1 MSLGGLGLVKGRSEA
16 TQWLALLGLSI
27 ILTAIAEAIR
37 LPAALMIGPMIA
49 AVVIGTAE
57 GRIRVPPNAFL
68 AAQGVI
74 GCMIG
79 RSIPLSFVHEILRDW
94 PIFLAGI
101 VSVIVVSSI
110 QGVLL
115 TRWRVLPGTTGIW
128 GTSPGASTSMI
139 IMSEPYGGDIRL
151 VAVMQNLRVISVAAT
166 ATLVAKVWPGGQM
179 ASVGPAA
186 IQWFPPMA
194 WGSLAATLAIA
205 ISGSWLATLLKI
217 PAGAMLLPMAGTIAL
232 HETALLTVSLPPWL
246 LAASYAMVGW
256 SVGLRFT
263 RPILRH
269 ALFALPVILGSILSL
284 ILVCGLIAAAMVL
297 IAGIDPLTAYLATSP
312 GGLDTVAIVAAA
324 SNVDLSFVM
333 AMQTTR
339 LVVVLFTSPAI
350 SRFLAQ
356 REAAREPPA

>member
-1 MSLGGLGLVKGRSEA
+1 MTLKALGAFGGRTKA
-16 TQWLALLGLSI
+16 TQWLGLLALSI
-27 ILTAIAEAIR
+27 VLTGLAEAIR
-37 LPAALMIGPMIA
+37 LPAALMIGPMLA
-49 AVVIGTAE
+49 AVIVGTAE
-57 GRIRVPPNAFL
+57 ASIRVPAAAFL

-79 RSIPLSFVHEILRDW
+79 RSIPLSFVHEIARDW

-101 VSVIVVSSI
+101 VSVIVAASL

-151 VAVMQNLRVISVAAT
+151 VAVMQNLRVILVAAS
-166 ATLVAKVWPGGQM
+166 ATLVAKLWPGGQIGAM
-179 ASVGPAA
+179 NPAA
-186 IQWFPPMA
+186 IQWFPA
-194 WGSLAATLAIA
+194 LEWGSFAATLAVA
-205 ISGSWLATLLKI
+205 GFGAWLAVLLKI
-217 PAGAMLLPMAGTIAL
+217 PAGAMLLPMIGVIAL
-232 HETALLTVSLPPWL
+232 HETGQMAIALPPWL
-246 LAASYAMVGW
+246 LALSYGMVGW

-263 RPILRH
+263 RPILMH
-269 ALFALPVILGSILSL
+269 AFYVLPVILGSIVSL
-284 ILVCGLIAAAMVL
+284 IAVCGLIAVAMVL
-297 IAGIDPLTAYLATSP
+297 FAGIDPLTAYLATSP

-339 LVVVLFTSPAI
+339 LVVVLITSPII
-350 SRFLAQ
+350 SRYLAQ
-356 REAAREPPA
+356 REAAREPTA

>member
-1 MSLGGLGLVKGRSEA
+1 MRLRGLGPFNGRTEA
-16 TQWLALLGLSI
+16 TQWLALLGLSLA
-27 ILTAIAEAIR
+27 LTGLAEAIR
-37 LPAALMIGPMIA
+37 LPAALMVGPMMA

-79 RSIPLSFVHEILRDW
+79 RSIPLSFVHEVVRDW

-101 VSVIVVSSI
+101 LAVIVAASV
-110 QGVLL
+110 QGLLL
-115 TRWRVLPGTTGIW
+115 TRWRVLPGTTAIW

-139 IMSEPYGGDIRL
+139 IMAEPYGGDIRL

-166 ATLVAKVWPGGQM
+166 ATVVAKLWPGAQISS
-179 ASVGPAA
+179 AGPAA
-186 IQWFPPMA
+186 ISWFPPLP
-194 WGSLAATLAIA
+194 WLSLAATLVIA
-205 ISGSWLATLLKI
+205 GGGAWLATRLRI
-217 PAGAMLLPMAGTIAL
+217 AAGAMLLPMAGVIAIHETGWLTIA
-232 HETALLTVSLPPWL
+232 LPPWL
-246 LAASYAMVGW
+246 LAMSYALVGW

-263 RPILRH
+263 RPILVH
-269 ALFALPVILGSILSL
+269 ALKALPVILGSIISL
-284 ILVCGLIAAAMVL
+284 IAVCSLIAAGMVVV
-297 IAGIDPLTAYLATSP
+297 AGIDPLTAYLATSP

-350 SRFLAQ
+350 SRLLAQ
-356 REAAREPPA
+356 REASRKPP

>member
-1 MSLGGLGLVKGRSEA
+1 MRLAGLGPFNGRTEA

-27 ILTAIAEAIR
+27 VLTVVAEATR

-49 AVVIGTAE
+49 AVIVGTAE
-57 GRIRVPPNAFL
+57 GRIRVPPRLFL
-68 AAQGVI
+68 AAQGMI

-79 RSIPLSFVHEILRDW
+79 RSIPLSFVHDVVRDW

-101 VSVIVVSSI
+101 LSVIVAASL
-110 QGVLL
+110 QGLLL
-115 TRWRVLPGTTGIW
+115 TRWRVLPGTTAIW

-166 ATLVAKVWPGGQM
+166 ATVVAKLWPGAQIS
-179 ASVGPAA
+179 SVSPAA
-186 IQWFPPMA
+186 IQWFPPLQWA
-194 WGSLAATLAIA
+194 SFAATLVIA
-205 ISGSWLATLLKI
+205 GGGAWLATVLKI
-217 PAGAMLLPMAGTIAL
+217 PAGSMLLPMAGVIAL
-232 HETALLTVSLPPWL
+232 HETGWLTIALPPWL
-246 LAASYAMVGW
+246 LAISYALVGW

-269 ALFALPVILGSILSL
+269 AFYALPVILGSIASL
-284 ILVCGLIAAAMVL
+284 IIVCGFIAAGMVL
-297 IAGIDPLTAYLATSP
+297 VAGIDPLTAYLATSP

-339 LVVVLFTSPAI
+339 LVVVLITSPAI
-350 SRFLAQ
+350 SRVLA
-356 REAAREPPA
+356 RRVAARKPR